1 MPVLFDYLESELATF
16 DQKPFGPLDSA
27 VLSQACLID
36 GAGVVPTVPSE
47 SDHAFARLGA
57 LLAGRLPAARF
68 ADLMRTERFATMFVG
83 LVPDDLKRCLF
94 LLASSPRYRDL
105 ELRCYRNVFDDASH
119 TQFCAMA
126 FVWHDEFAYV
136 GFRGTDASFTGW
148 REDLDMAYKPRVR
161 SQGLACSYLGEVADL
176 LPSRLHVGGHSKGGN
191 LALFAALSCSDR
203 VRARIERVWCHDAP
217 GFLPGTFT
225 DEDYVRLGGRV
236 HRTVPQDSIVGMM
249 LDCPIEPRVVE
260 SRASGILQ
268 HDVFSWE
275 VDGDD
280 FRYRDGLGD
289 MSAVLHDVAAEWLAS
304 CCTTLPPNGLP
315 AWITSGWSA
324 SWRRSARRS
333 SRAARVTPGRS
344 LRAGSS
350 RFAVSP
356 KWPTSSILI
365 RVTCSARRSATSRTW
380 SPSAWGAM
388 SPLRCSSCGSDAAQR
403 PYLSKP

>member
-105 ELRCYRNVFDDASH
+105 ELRCYRSVFDDASH

-148 REDLDMAYKPRVR
+148 REDLDMAFKPRVR
-161 SQGLACSYLGEVADL
+161 SQGLACSYLEEVADL

-203 VRARIERVWCHDAP
+203 VRACIERVWCHDAP

-225 DEDYVRLGGRV
+225 DEDYARLGGRV

-260 SRASGILQ
+260 SHASGILQ

-304 CCTTLPPNGLP
+304 VDNERLERIME
-315 AWITSGWSA
+315 AVSKAVVASG
-324 SWRRSARRS
+324 ARD
-333 SRAARVTPGRS
+333 AREIFEGREQS
-344 LRAGSS
+344 LRRVAEVAHKLDPDS
-350 RFAVSP
+350 RDLLGQAIGDIANLVAKRLGRDVAAAVL
-356 KWPTSSILI
+356 KLWE
-365 RVTCSARRSATSRTW
+365 
-380 SPSAWGAM
+380 
-388 SPLRCSSCGSDAAQR
+388 
-403 PYLSKP
+403 